1 MRNVVMGIAATMFVI
16 LLASF
21 APISWSGV
29 PHKPTTLGSLSPTE
43 LTLAARPLQVGD
55 QADAF

>member
-1 MRNVVMGIAATMFVI
+1 MRNVVMGIAATMIVI

-21 APISWSGV
+21 APVSWSEV
-29 PHKPTTLGSLSPTE
+29 PHKPISLASISPTE